1 MVHCAAR
8 TLTANV
14 PRRRAASA
22 RPARVLPACRAH
34 GGCAHG
40 GRDRK
45 PGLGS
50 RACLRHH
57 PTFGSAQ
64 AVRHHPQPLARPL
77 LARGTAWLCAVCEPA
92 ATEPAARVRAMPRP
106 PRRLTNAAYAPCLSA
121 CCSSRAPQAAGAAGA
136 QPPPQSMATAFSKLR
151 GAGELPL
158 LLRAVIVLSV
168 LGAHAVCGAHAALEQ
183 HPAALVP
190 VAAET
195 MVHHTPRALV
205 KSLAAD
211 AAIPDGRGRVS
222 CAWSGSPASP
232 TRVSPPTPHS
242 DTHGGSIAQPGTRAD
257 GRNCLVR
264 SRRMLAAGWPWPRVR
279 EEHCCVGGL
288 PRCVSA
294 SYRMVILRPKE
305 KACHIVFRRT

>member
-1 MVHCAAR
+1 M
-8 TLTANV
+8 L
-14 PRRRAASA
+14 
-22 RPARVLPACRAH
+22 
-34 GGCAHG
+34 
-40 GRDRK
+40 
-45 PGLGS
+45 
-50 RACLRHH
+50 
-57 PTFGSAQ
+57 
-64 AVRHHPQPLARPL
+64 
-77 LARGTAWLCAVCEPA
+77 
-92 ATEPAARVRAMPRP
+92 RP

-151 GAGELPL
+151 GAGELTL
-158 LLRAVIVLSV
+158 LLRAVIVLAV

-183 HPAALVP
+183 HPAALAP
-190 VAAET
+190 LAVAAEA

-232 TRVSPPTPHS
+232 TQASPPTPH
-242 DTHGGSIAQPGTRAD
+242 GGSSAQPGTRGE
-257 GRNCLVR
+257 GRDCLGR
-264 SRRMLAAGWPWPRVR
+264 SRRTLAAGWSWPRVR

-294 SYRMVILRPKE
+294 LYRMVVLRPTG
-305 KACHIVFRRT
+305 KACHIVFRRPSSACPFILV